1 MLSTTSQPVAT
12 GTVLRRKKDGS
23 RVPVECPDSIILY
36 NKYMG
41 GVDRGDQLR
50 GYYCRRPKSSKF
62 YKYLF
67 YFLFDVAI
75 TNAFILYYKHFHS
88 HPSKS
93 LHTVKEFRLQ
103 LAKELIGTY
112 CSRRV
117 PGRCG
122 GRTRTLQLQHFPLKD
137 CRSHQPRGADVAGVS
152 TAPSTHTRGRTAL
165 GDVNN
170 VEFGSAM
177 TATHKLTVFIYG
189 IRTCSVTHNP
199 LTTNY
204 HNMTSHENKSYK

>member
-50 GYYCRRPKSSKF
+50 GYYCCRTKSRKF

-75 TNAFILYYKHFHS
+75 TNAFILYKHFHS

-122 GRTRTLQLQHFPLKD
+122 GPTRTLQLQHFPLKD
-137 CRSHQPRGADVAGVS
+137 CPQPPAKRSR
-152 TAPSTHTRGRTAL
+152 RGRC
-165 GDVNN
+165 VYC
-170 VEFGSAM
+170 SQHS
-177 TATHKLTVFIYG
+177 HK
-189 IRTCSVTHNP
+189 RTDSSWRCRECGVWLCHDGNP
-199 LTTNY
+199 QTDCFYLWHKNL
-204 HNMTSHENKSYK
+204 

>member
-50 GYYCRRPKSSKF
+50 GYYCCRTKSKKF

-75 TNAFILYYKHFHS
+75 TNAFILYKHFHS

-93 LHTVKEFRLQ
+93 LHTVKEFRL
-103 LAKELIGTY
+103 
-112 CSRRV
+112 
-117 PGRCG
+117 
-122 GRTRTLQLQHFPLKD
+122 
-137 CRSHQPRGADVAGVS
+137 
-152 TAPSTHTRGRTAL
+152 
-165 GDVNN
+165 
-170 VEFGSAM
+170 
-177 TATHKLTVFIYG
+177 
-189 IRTCSVTHNP
+189 
-199 LTTNY
+199 
-204 HNMTSHENKSYK
+204 

>member
-50 GYYCRRPKSSKF
+50 GYYCCRTKSRKF

-75 TNAFILYYKHFHS
+75 TNAFILYKHFHS

-93 LHTVKEFRLQ
+93 LHTVKEFLLQ

-122 GRTRTLQLQHFPLKD
+122 GPYALSNSCTFLSKTAH
-137 CRSHQPRGADVAGVS
+137 SHQPRGADVAGVS
-152 TAPSTHTRGRTAL
+152 TAPSKRTDSSWRCQQCGVWL
-165 GDVNN
+165 CHDGNPQTDC
-170 VEFGSAM
+170 FYLW
-177 TATHKLTVFIYG
+177 HKNL
-189 IRTCSVTHNP
+189 
-199 LTTNY
+199 
-204 HNMTSHENKSYK
+204 

>member
-12 GTVLRRKKDGS
+12 GTVLRRKKDCS

-50 GYYCRRPKSSKF
+50 GYYCCRTKSRKF

-75 TNAFILYYKHFHS
+75 TNAFILYKHFHS

-93 LHTVKEFRLQ
+93 LHTVKEFRLKRADWN
-103 LAKELIGTY
+103 LLLPTGPWPLWRTY
-112 CSRRV
+112 
-117 PGRCG
+117 
-122 GRTRTLQLQHFPLKD
+122 
-137 CRSHQPRGADVAGVS
+137 
-152 TAPSTHTRGRTAL
+152 THSPTPAL
-165 GDVNN
+165 
-170 VEFGSAM
+170 SSQRLP
-177 TATHKLTVFIYG
+177 TATSQEEQTWQVCLLLPALSQEDGQLLKMSTMWSLAL
-189 IRTCSVTHNP
+189 P
-199 LTTNY
+199 
-204 HNMTSHENKSYK
+204 